1 MKTSRTIS
9 FFLIS
14 ISLFLTIILKA
25 ESQEYSTEDRAQ
37 RDESISLWRSKL
49 DDSRHLKAAEKFEFL
64 GRGLRR
70 LGVLRNTAYRTSDLQ
85 QLFRDIQDEMI
96 NTPGHAKY
104 FADEIERIRKSEES
118 LPSGQRVDY
127 HRWRKWYLHET
138 LKNLPSPETVEVL
151 GRYLDDER
159 DTPPHTNFPL
169 ENAYYASLS
178 LGEIGLRDK
187 PELPIP
193 SLGTWRKT
201 RDIWKAWYESV
212 KAGERSFSFVGQN
225 KQYRFQADGSVAIS
239 AYDGPPDPPKA
250 LKTPIGAVSPNS
262 SKTLSA
268 NCWAWIGGAAGVVVL
283 LLAGWYYKRRAA

>member
-1 MKTSRTIS
+1 MRLYQSIS
-9 FFLIS
+9 FVLIA
-14 ISLFLTIILKA
+14 ISLFLTNISKG
-25 ESQEYSTEDRAQ
+25 ESQEYLAETRAQ

-49 DDSRHLKAAEKFEFL
+49 DDSRHLKAAEKFESL

-70 LGVLRNTAYRTSDLQ
+70 LGVLRNTAYRPSDLQ

-96 NTPGHAKY
+96 NTQGHAQY

-138 LKNLPSPETVEVL
+138 LKNLPSPETVDVL

-159 DTPPHTNFPL
+159 DTPPRTNFPL

-201 RDIWKAWYESV
+201 RDVWKAWYESV

-225 KQYRFQADGSVAIS
+225 KQYRFQADGSVITS
-239 AYDGPPDPPKA
+239 PYDGPPDPPKA
-250 LKTPIGAVSPNS
+250 LKTPIGAVSPS
-262 SKTLSA
+262 SSRTLPA
-268 NCWAWIGGAAGVVVL
+268 NRWVWIGGGAGVIVL
-283 LLAGWYYKRRAA
+283 LLAGWFYKRRAA